1 MSGLLNAESPTEEST
16 SAEAQAPVETQAQEP
31 SEAPARP
38 EWLPEKYKSPEDLAK
53 AYKELESKLGKKDE
67 DLRADIEKE
76 IQEQAYANRP
86 ADKGDYQLPDVVD
99 ESLAVDN
106 ELLNWWAEHAYESG
120 LSQEEFAKG
129 IEIYAQTMMDSQPD
143 LAAEASKLGDNANT
157 RIQSASVFASNF
169 FPKEAMPAI
178 ERMCETHEGI
188 VALEAVMEAVRD
200 NGYTEPAAPAG
211 RLDEASLREMMKD
224 DRYWN
229 PRDRDPAFVR
239 QVEEGFKKLYGRV

>member
-1 MSGLLNAESPTEEST
+1 MSGLLNEESPTEEST
-16 SAEAQAPVETQAQEP
+16 NAETSVEAQEP
-31 SEAPARP
+31 TEAQERP

-67 DLRADIEKE
+67 DLRAQIEKE

-86 ADKGDYQLPDVVD
+86 ADKGDYQLPDIVD

-120 LSQEEFAKG
+120 LSQDEFAKG
-129 IEIYAQTMMDSQPD
+129 IEIYAQTMMASQPD
-143 LAAEASKLGDNANT
+143 LESEKAKLGDNAGA
-157 RIQSASVFASNF
+157 RIQSASMFASNF

-188 VALEAVMEAVRD
+188 LAIEAVMEAVRD
-200 NGYTEPAAPAG
+200 NGYTEPAATPSG
-211 RLDEASLREMMKD
+211 MDEASLREMMKD

-229 PRDRDPAFVR
+229 PRDRDPAFIR
-239 QVEEGFKKLYGRV
+239 KVEEGFKKLYG

>member
-1 MSGLLNAESPTEEST
+1 MSGLLNEESPTEEST
-16 SAEAQAPVETQAQEP
+16 NAETPVEAQEP
-31 SEAPARP
+31 TEAQERP

-67 DLRADIEKE
+67 DLRAQIEKE

-86 ADKGDYQLPDVVD
+86 ADKGDYQLPEIVD

-106 ELLNWWAEHAYESG
+106 ELLNWWADHAYESG

-129 IEIYAQTMMDSQPD
+129 IEIYAESMTASQPN
-143 LAAEASKLGDNANT
+143 LEAEKAQLGDNAGA
-157 RIQSASVFASNF
+157 RIQSASMFASNF

-188 VALEAVMEAVRD
+188 LAIEAVMEAVRD
-200 NGYTEPAAPAG
+200 NGYTEPAATPSG
-211 RLDEASLREMMKD
+211 LDEASLREMMKD

-229 PRDRDPAFVR
+229 PRDRDPAFIRKVD
-239 QVEEGFKKLYGRV
+239 EGFKKLYG